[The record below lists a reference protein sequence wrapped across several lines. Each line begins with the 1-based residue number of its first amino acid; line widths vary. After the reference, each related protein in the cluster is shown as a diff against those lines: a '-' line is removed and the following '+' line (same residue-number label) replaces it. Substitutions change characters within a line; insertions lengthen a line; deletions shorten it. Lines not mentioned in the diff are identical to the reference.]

1 MNISVLFT
9 KPITNGAS
17 ACCRC
22 SWPKAK
28 RAAKRAY
35 QPSLSPAHL
44 SSTCLFATCFA
55 EEVHKLCDIERN
67 VLILMPGAP
76 FGTAVNGF
84 GLFLTDLD
92 PGLISWHD
100 ARRCHAAISGR
111 NIVNNTTRSRATLIN
126 EIRATNC
133 GSCQATK
140 CNHELSAKY
149 LNCDCA
155 GQFDRFKYLWLNI

>member
-1 MNISVLFT
+1 MFYKVNTNVLLMNISVLFT

-92 PGLISWHD
+92 PRAYQL
-100 ARRCHAAISGR
+100 ARCTPLPRGH
-111 NIVNNTTRSRATLIN
+111 
-126 EIRATNC
+126 IRPEYC
-133 GSCQATK
+133 K
-140 CNHELSAKY
+140 
-149 LNCDCA
+149 
-155 GQFDRFKYLWLNI
+155 